1 MLNRKATIFFL
12 IVVLPKKILLYKMS
26 HFLQPHTCSKSKM
39 KIKLDLS
46 NYGTKSDLKTQQALI
61 HQILLKKSDLAS
73 LKSDYDELNID
84 KLKNQQ
90 SGLDS
95 FKSKADKIET
105 DTFKPVPNDLSKLID
120 SVKNEVVEKRMY
132 GE

>member
-1 MLNRKATIFFL
+1 
-12 IVVLPKKILLYKMS
+12 
-26 HFLQPHTCSKSKM
+26 M

-46 NYGTKSDLKTQQALI
+46 NYAIKSDLKTQQALI

-90 SGLDS
+90 SGSDS
-95 FKSKADKIET
+95 FKSKADKIEI
-105 DTFKPVPNDLSKLID
+105 DSLKPVPNDLSKLID
-120 SVKNEVVEKRMY
+120 SVKNAVVEKGMD

>member
-1 MLNRKATIFFL
+1 
-12 IVVLPKKILLYKMS
+12 
-26 HFLQPHTCSKSKM
+26 M

-46 NYGTKSDLKTQQALI
+46 NYAIKSDLKTQQALI

-90 SGLDS
+90 SGSDS
-95 FKSKADKIET
+95 FKSKADKIEI
-105 DTFKPVPNDLSKLID
+105 DSLKPVPNDLSKLID
-120 SVKNEVVEKRMY
+120 SVKNVVVEKGMD
-132 GE
+132 GEQVKTADVIDTSRKKILVKKNRLTSMKIKVK

>member
-1 MLNRKATIFFL
+1 MN
-12 IVVLPKKILLYKMS
+12 
-26 HFLQPHTCSKSKM
+26 HFLQPHTCSKSTM

-46 NYGTKSDLKTQQALI
+46 NYAIKSDLKTQQALI
-61 HQILLKKSDLAS
+61 HQILLKKSDLTS

-90 SGLDS
+90 SGSDS
-95 FKSKADKIET
+95 FKSKADKIEI
-105 DTFKPVPNDLSKLID
+105 DSLKPVPNDLSKLID
-120 SVKNEVVEKRMY
+120 SVKNAVVEKGMD